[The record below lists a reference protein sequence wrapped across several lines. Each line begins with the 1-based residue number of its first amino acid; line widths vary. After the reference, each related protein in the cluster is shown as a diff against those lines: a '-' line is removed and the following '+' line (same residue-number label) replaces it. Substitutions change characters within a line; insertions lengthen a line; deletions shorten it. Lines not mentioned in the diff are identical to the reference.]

1 MLSIEDA
8 ANHFCL
14 KPDTIRRKI
23 RSGEINAI
31 RLGRVYRFSW
41 SDLWVCEDGPM
52 PKGPR
57 EGRYKEPLLSKRRVA
72 VALRV
77 SPRTIERWIALG
89 LPTRNVFGAVRCNPH
104 DVADWLKL
112 SMDIVL
118 PADWWK

>member
-1 MLSIEDA
+1 MLNIEEVA
-8 ANHFCL
+8 RHYGLRA
-14 KPDTIRRKI
+14 DTLRRKV
-23 RSGEINAI
+23 RKGEIDALRI
-31 RLGRVYRFSW
+31 GRVYRFDW
-41 SDLWVCEDGPM
+41 RDVWACEDGPM
-52 PKGPR
+52 PKGAR
-57 EGRYKEPLLSKRRVA
+57 EGRYKEPLLSKRGIA

-77 SPRTIERWIALG
+77 SPRTVERWFALG

>member
-1 MLSIEDA
+1 MLSIEEVA
-8 ANHFCL
+8 RHYGL
-14 KPDTIRRKI
+14 RPDTVRRKV
-23 RSGEINAI
+23 RDSEIDALRI
-31 RLGRVYRFSW
+31 GRVYRLDW
-41 SDLWVCEDGPM
+41 RDVWACEEGVM

-77 SPRTIERWIALG
+77 STRTVERWIALG

>member
-1 MLSIEDA
+1 MLSIEEVA
-8 ANHFCL
+8 RHYGL
-14 KPDTIRRKI
+14 RPDTVRRKV
-23 RSGEINAI
+23 RDGEIDALRI
-31 RLGRVYRFSW
+31 GRVYRLDW
-41 SDLWVCEDGPM
+41 RDVWACEEGNM

-77 SPRTIERWIALG
+77 SPRTIERWIAIG